1 MKLAL
6 VLLFA
11 WGRVVLAAPVPVSV
25 VDDLG
30 NTILIESAP
39 TRVVSLSPGATEIL
53 YALGVGET
61 LGATCKYCN
70 YPVAA
75 QKLPRVGDFM
85 NPNLEAIIAQ
95 QPDLIITTGGVQR
108 ELVLKLQRIDIP
120 NLMLYPHSVEEV
132 LRNIDILGQVFR
144 VTEAAKALIDR
155 IRSRVEEL
163 TRDVSALPEAQ
174 RPKVYVE
181 MWGDPLMAV
190 GDRGYFGELIR
201 LAGAVNI
208 LRGLSEAEYPK
219 ISAEHVIKANPDVM
233 LLAHGDDPEHAAEYV
248 GKRPGWSDLSAVRS
262 GRVYADLDMDLL
274 YRPGPRLVD
283 GLEQLIKRFHQV
295 K

>member
-1 MKLAL
+1 MMSLWGL
-6 VLLFA
+6 VFVGTA
-11 WGRVVLAAPVPVSV
+11 LAAPAPVSV

-30 NTILIESAP
+30 NTVFLESVP
-39 TRVVSLSPGATEIL
+39 ERVVSLSPGATEIL

-70 YPVAA
+70 YPAAA

-85 NPNLEAIIAQ
+85 NPSLEAIIAQ

-108 ELVLKLQRIDIP
+108 ELVLKLQRINIS

-132 LRNIDILGQVFR
+132 LRNIDILGRVFR
-144 VTEAAKALIDR
+144 VTDAAKALIDGL
-155 IRSRVEEL
+155 RSRVEEL

-174 RPKVYVE
+174 RPRVYVE

-190 GDRGYFGELIR
+190 GDRGYFGDLIR

-208 LRGLSEAEYPK
+208 VRGLSEAEYPK
-219 ISAEHVIKANPDVM
+219 ISAEHVIKANPEVI
-233 LLAHGDDPEHAAEYV
+233 LLCHHGDDSEHAVEYM

-283 GLEQLIKRFHQV
+283 GLEQLIKRFHQA